1 MMTLQVVATGSTGN
15 CYILW
20 HEGRAL
26 VLDAGVKAKRIVQ
39 AVGYDPSL
47 IDACLIT
54 HEHGDHSLAVAD
66 LDTIGIPC
74 YGTTGTAS
82 VVPGLRCDGYAKG
95 SIRQLGNL
103 LVMDFP
109 SQPPVPCPAPPEL
122 EQGLGASPLE
132 VLQSKDYLALFSS
145 PDEILELEP
154 DMALL
159 GQLGL
164 RGVIATAPG
173 AEVDFVSRAFFPK
186 YGIDED
192 PVTGS
197 AHCALAPFWSE
208 RLGRRKLH
216 AFQLS
221 ARGGE
226 LFCEHRGERVTIA
239 GRASLSR
246 QGFIEA

>member
-1 MMTLQVVATGSTGN
+1 MTLQVVATGSTGN

-109 SQPPVPCPAPPEL
+109 VHHDAIQPCGYLITSKSTGERMVYITDTCYLPFSFPGIHYWLIECNYMDSLLDENTPP
-122 EQGLGASPLE
+122 
-132 VLQSKDYLALFSS
+132 YLAKRLKESHMS
-145 PDEILELEP
+145 L
-154 DMALL
+154 
-159 GQLGL
+159 
-164 RGVIATAPG
+164 
-173 AEVDFVSRAFFPK
+173 
-186 YGIDED
+186 
-192 PVTGS
+192 
-197 AHCALAPFWSE
+197 E
-208 RLGRRKLH
+208 RLSAVFMENDLAACRHIILCHASQGRSDKTVMVDTIQRLTRKSVDI
-216 AFQLS
+216 AVAGAQFDLS
-221 ARGGE
+221 
-226 LFCEHRGERVTIA
+226 LKPF
-239 GRASLSR
+239 
-246 QGFIEA
+246 